1 MATKYNLSPTEKLN
15 YVQKG
20 KPKGQFKK
28 AFKQVLLSFVLIG
41 LFILM
46 FVPYLRNYKKNKI
59 MDTEIAEAKANIN
72 QYEKTNEELKI
83 ITSYLSTNQAV
94 EEKARL
100 NLGLQKAGEKVV
112 VIKKDENED
121 INTSTEEKIELPNY
135 KRWFN
140 YFFNN

>member
-1 MATKYNLSPTEKLN
+1 MTAKYNLSPTEKLN

-20 KPKGQFKK
+20 KSKGQFKK
-28 AFKQVLLSFVLIG
+28 AFKQVLLFFALIG
-41 LFILM
+41 LFVLM
-46 FVPYLRNYKKNKI
+46 FVPFLRNYKKNKI
-59 MDTEIAEAKANIN
+59 MDAEIAEAKANIN
-72 QYEKTNEELKI
+72 QYEKTNEELKT

-112 VIKKDENED
+112 VIKKNENED
-121 INTSTEEKIELPNY
+121 ITTSTEEKIELPNY
-135 KRWFN
+135 KKWLR

>member
-1 MATKYNLSPTEKLN
+1 MTQNSRLYPGMICNSTE
-15 YVQKG
+15 
-20 KPKGQFKK
+20 F
-28 AFKQVLLSFVLIG
+28 FSH
-41 LFILM
+41 
-46 FVPYLRNYKKNKI
+46 
-59 MDTEIAEAKANIN
+59 
-72 QYEKTNEELKI
+72 NEELKI

-121 INTSTEEKIELPNY
+121 INTSTEEKIDLPNY
-135 KRWFN
+135 KKWLN

>member
-1 MATKYNLSPTEKLN
+1 
-15 YVQKG
+15 
-20 KPKGQFKK
+20 
-28 AFKQVLLSFVLIG
+28 
-41 LFILM
+41 M

-59 MDTEIAEAKANIN
+59 MDAEIAEANANIS

-121 INTSTEEKIELPNY
+121 INTSTEEKIDLPNY
-135 KRWFN
+135 KKWLN